1 MKRILTIA
9 MTFIVMAVSPAF
21 TACSPDDTAPAPGNQ
36 TPVPTPDPGPGP
48 SAGNR
53 LRIAVGT
60 VSFTATLSDNAA
72 SRAFRAMLPMTV
84 RMDELNGN
92 EKYYYLPDRLQT
104 SASNPGTIHTGDLM
118 LYGSDCL
125 VLFYKTF
132 ATSYSYTRL
141 GRLDDTSGLEAALG
155 RSEVTVSFEPAE

>member
-9 MTFIVMAVSPAF
+9 MAFIVMAVSPAF

-36 TPVPTPDPGPGP
+36 TPGPTPDPGPGP

-155 RSEVTVSFEPAE
+155 RGEVTVSFELSE

>member
-21 TACSPDDTAPAPGNQ
+21 TACSPDNTAPAPGNQ
-36 TPVPTPDPGPGP
+36 TPEPTPDPGPGP

-72 SRAFRAMLPMTV
+72 SRAFKAMLPMTV
-84 RMDELNGN
+84 RMGELNGN

-132 ATSYSYTRL
+132 TTSYSYTRL
-141 GRLDDTSGLEAALG
+141 GRLDDTFGLEAALG
-155 RSEVTVSFEPAE
+155 GSEVTVSFEPAE

>member
-104 SASNPGTIHTGDLM
+104 SASNPGMIHTGDLM

-141 GRLDDTSGLEAALG
+141 GRLDDTSGLGAALG
-155 RSEVTVSFEPAE
+155 RGEVTVSFELSE

>member
-1 MKRILTIA
+1 MTRILTIA
-9 MTFIVMAVSPAF
+9 MTFIVMAASPAF
-21 TACSPDDTAPAPGNQ
+21 TACSPDNTAPAPGNQ
-36 TPVPTPDPGPGP
+36 TPGPTPDPGPGP

-84 RMDELNGN
+84 RMGELNGN

-132 ATSYSYTRL
+132 TTSYSYTRL

-155 RSEVTVSFEPAE
+155 RGEVTVSFEPAE

>member
-1 MKRILTIA
+1 MKHILTIA
-9 MTFIVMAVSPAF
+9 MAFIVMAVSPAV

-36 TPVPTPDPGPGP
+36 TPGPTPDPGPGP

-84 RMDELNGN
+84 RMGELNGN

-155 RSEVTVSFEPAE
+155 RGEVTVSFEPAE

>member
-21 TACSPDDTAPAPGNQ
+21 TACNPDDTAPAPGNQ
-36 TPVPTPDPGPGP
+36 TPGPTPDPGPGP

-84 RMDELNGN
+84 RMGELNGN

-104 SASNPGTIHTGDLM
+104 SAFNPGTIHTGDLM

-155 RSEVTVSFEPAE
+155 RGEVTVSFEPAE